1 MVESSAGL
9 FHGDAFINI
18 ISCAFT
24 VLALVFALYLW
35 LLDHLIEDESK
46 YIAHRAK
53 MLAALRKS
61 LAEINGSVRSEKL
74 LKAIQRVN
82 AHLETALNYRFW
94 TRSKQRKE
102 YNKINA
108 FYRDSLYL
116 VSTLRRSL
124 ESETIPEEHKSLLS
138 ISSLE
143 AEQLEDIRSDY
154 YDGLMF
160 IIEFIENWN

>member
-9 FHGDAFINI
+9 FHSDAFINI

-35 LLDHLIEDESK
+35 LLDHLIEDEAK

-53 MLAALRKS
+53 MLAALRES
-61 LAEINGSVRSEKL
+61 LAEINGSVSSETL

-82 AHLETALNYRFW
+82 VHLETALNYRFW
-94 TRSKQRKE
+94 TRSKQREE
-102 YNKINA
+102 YNKINV

-124 ESETIPEEHKSLLS
+124 ESETIPGEHKSLLS

-154 YDGLMF
+154 YDGLTF